1 MMQAETLSLSSKT
14 ETRTFSIR
22 RLSRADI
29 PAALSL
35 QEEVLSL
42 IPSRAL
48 FEPLTEAELLESAE
62 IDSVFGFFDG
72 DTLAA
77 FSMIIH
83 NRETDRSLAPDAE
96 KACGETF
103 TFDGVLVH
111 PAYRGFG
118 MQRLFLSLTEKEA
131 KKCGA
136 SCILATT
143 APPNLHS
150 RKNFESMG
158 FSIVKEYIKYGY
170 PRLLLKKEL

>member
-1 MMQAETLSLSSKT
+1 MFNKNTKC
-14 ETRTFSIR
+14 
-22 RLSRADI
+22 
-29 PAALSL
+29 
-35 QEEVLSL
+35 
-42 IPSRAL
+42 
-48 FEPLTEAELLESAE
+48 EPLTEEELLESAE
-62 IDSVFGFFDG
+62 VDSVFGLFDG

-103 TFDGVLVH
+103 TFDGVLVR
-111 PAYRGFG
+111 PAFRGFG
-118 MQRLFLSLTEKEA
+118 IQRLFLSLAEKEA
-131 KKCGA
+131 KKHGA
-136 SCILATT
+136 ACILATT